1 VQSRATTPTP
11 AAPWLATNEA
21 STFILIH
28 LSENSN
34 QSCWRTAVD
43 CIENKKKLGA
53 GNQKKTKKTLKHRPI
68 GFEHQ
73 SALHHANA
81 LPNTHYGKTE
91 LCRA

>member
-34 QSCWRTAVD
+34 QSCRRTAVD